1 MEGSL
6 ISLRMAW
13 WVLIALVS
21 IQTILIQYMLE
32 IYQAG
37 HSDLLPYYILMMI
50 LVFVVSW
57 ISYLYFRKVEETQE

>member
-1 MEGSL
+1 M
-6 ISLRMAW
+6 RMAW

-37 HSDLLPYYILMMI
+37 HIHDLPYYLAAMLFT
-50 LVFVVSW
+50 LVLSW
-57 ISYLYFRKVEETQE
+57 ISYYYFRKVDETQD